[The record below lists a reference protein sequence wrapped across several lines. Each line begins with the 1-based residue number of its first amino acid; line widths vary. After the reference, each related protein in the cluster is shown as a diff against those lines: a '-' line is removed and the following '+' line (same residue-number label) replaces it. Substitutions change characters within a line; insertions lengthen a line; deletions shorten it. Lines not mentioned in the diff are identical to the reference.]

1 MAQAKPVINIVF
13 VGHVD
18 HGKST
23 LLGRLL
29 YDSGKIPEQ
38 ELKKARETAEKLG
51 KKGFEFAY
59 LLDRLKE
66 ERERGVTI
74 DLAYK
79 KITTNKYE
87 VTVIDAPGHRDFVKN
102 MITGAS
108 QADAAFLVV
117 NAAEG
122 VMAQTKEHIHL
133 CYTMGV
139 EQICVVFN
147 KMDLVDYKEDAYKK
161 LKEDLTALIKT
172 VGYNTAK
179 INFIPVSAIMGEGV
193 VKKSEKMK
201 WYTGPTI
208 MEQLDLFEMP
218 KKPIELPLRMPVENV
233 YEITG
238 VGVVPVG
245 KIISGKMKVGQKVII
260 LPGRSGKGISGEV
273 KTIEA
278 HHESMPEA
286 MAGDNVGVNIR
297 GVSKKDIARGD
308 VIADAANPPKVVEE
322 FTAKVVVINVKRAIA
337 PGYTPVFHT
346 HTAQVPCQFT
356 ELIRTIDPKTGGTL
370 KDKPDFL
377 KNGDMAEVK
386 LKPKM
391 PMVIE
396 KNSDNPHMA
405 RFAIRDAGSTVAAG
419 VCTNV
424 VEKK

>member
-117 NAAEG
+117 NVAEG
-122 VMAQTKEHIHL
+122 IMAQTKEHIHL

-147 KMDLVDYKEDAYKK
+147 KMDLVDYKEEAYKK
-161 LKEDLTALIKT
+161 LKEDMLALIKT
-172 VGYNTAK
+172 VGYNTTK

-278 HHESMPEA
+278 HHEAMPEA

-322 FTAKVVVINVKRAIA
+322 FTAKIVVINIKRAIA

-346 HTAQVPCQFT
+346 HTAQVPCQFI
-356 ELIRTIDPKTGGTL
+356 EIIRTIDPKTGGTL

>member
-1 MAQAKPVINIVF
+1 
-13 VGHVD
+13 
-18 HGKST
+18 
-23 LLGRLL
+23 
-29 YDSGKIPEQ
+29 
-38 ELKKARETAEKLG
+38 
-51 KKGFEFAY
+51 
-59 LLDRLKE
+59 
-66 ERERGVTI
+66 
-74 DLAYK
+74 
-79 KITTNKYE
+79 
-87 VTVIDAPGHRDFVKN
+87 
-102 MITGAS
+102 
-108 QADAAFLVV
+108 
-117 NAAEG
+117 
-122 VMAQTKEHIHL
+122 
-133 CYTMGV
+133 
-139 EQICVVFN
+139 
-147 KMDLVDYKEDAYKK
+147 
-161 LKEDLTALIKT
+161 
-172 VGYNTAK
+172 
-179 INFIPVSAIMGEGV
+179 MGEGV

-278 HHESMPEA
+278 HHEAMPEA

-322 FTAKVVVINVKRAIA
+322 FTAKIVVINIKRAIA

-346 HTAQVPCQFT
+346 HTAQVPCQFI
-356 ELIRTIDPKTGGTL
+356 EIIRTIDPKTGGTL